1 MRLKD
6 PPGWYDRFGR
16 ACYRIRQTKGLAGLE
31 PSELT
36 RGAVRAGYSE
46 TVRARLCE
54 LIQRELGDVRLGRKL
69 DILDVGGGSGRLF
82 DLLKDS
88 TRSYLNVDPSDVEPD
103 VAALARLEHPAY
115 RWVRCS
121 AEVLPLEDECVD
133 VAIAK
138 SSLDH
143 IPDYRRALAEIRR
156 VLRGGGVL
164 IVTIN
169 NRGSW
174 WKTLLAGT
182 RWLDRRQ
189 ERIAEDHYIQ
199 WTLAECTVRLGE
211 YLPTTKGYSTTF
223 FPYFPGL
230 WRVCLPLLDR
240 VGAWLAPAWGGN
252 SVVVCR
258 KGAGAPVEGTG

>member
-6 PPGWYDRFGR
+6 PPAYYDRFGR
-16 ACYRIRQTKGLAGLE
+16 ACYPVRQTKGLAE
-31 PSELT
+31 CQRSELT

-46 TVRARLCE
+46 RVRARLSE
-54 LIQRELGDVRLGRKL
+54 LIQQELGDLRLGRKL
-69 DILDVGGGSGRLF
+69 DFLDVGGGRGRLF

-88 TRSYLNVDPSDVEPD
+88 ARSYLNVDPSDIEPD
-103 VAALARLEHPAY
+103 ATARARLAHPTY
-115 RWVRCS
+115 RWIRCS
-121 AEVLPLEDECVD
+121 AEVLPLEAECVD

-143 IPDYRRALAEIRR
+143 IPDYRRALGEIRR
-156 VLRGGGVL
+156 VLRPGGVL

-182 RWLDRRQ
+182 RWLEGRQ
-189 ERIAEDHYIQ
+189 ARIAEDHYIQ
-199 WTLAECTVRLGE
+199 WTLAECATRLAE
-211 YLPTTKGYSTTF
+211 YLPTTKAYSTTF
-223 FPYFPGL
+223 FPYVPGL

-240 VGAWLAPAWGGN
+240 VGTRLAPAWGGN

-258 KGAGAPVEGTG
+258 KGAGTPVGGTG